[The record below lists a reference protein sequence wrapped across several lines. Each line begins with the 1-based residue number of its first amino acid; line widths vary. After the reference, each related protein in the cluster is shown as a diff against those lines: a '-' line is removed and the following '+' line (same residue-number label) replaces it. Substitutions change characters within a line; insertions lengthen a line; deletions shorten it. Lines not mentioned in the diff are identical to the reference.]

1 MILLGLLFNE
11 EFWACKGPIIS
22 SERNSIEAGW
32 RTMPRD
38 PDYYYTS
45 NTDEKLMMMQQDDV
59 TTGDL
64 LQLGEIWGPATPS
77 EQTLNFPNSL
87 VFYTINKGLFFS
99 SQEC

>member
-1 MILLGLLFNE
+1 MKNFEHAKVQLFLQSGTQLRLDE
-11 EFWACKGPIIS
+11 EQCLEIPIT
-22 SERNSIEAGW
+22 N
-32 RTMPRD
+32 
-38 PDYYYTS
+38 YS

>member
-1 MILLGLLFNE
+1 MQRSNYFFRAELN
-11 EFWACKGPIIS
+11 W
-22 SERNSIEAGW
+22 GW
-32 RTMPRD
+32 MKNNAQD
-38 PDYYYTS
+38 PDYYYS

-64 LQLGEIWGPATPS
+64 LQLGEIWGPACWL
-77 EQTLNFPNSL
+77 LNFPNSL